1 MPHFDRLVVPMKI
14 IESLQKDSPSFSF
27 EFFPPRADVGFWDLY
42 KTILDLKPLDPT
54 YVSVTYGAGGS
65 TRQKTVDLV
74 RRIKKD
80 AGIEPVAHLTCVGAT
95 KTEIAG
101 VVDELIAG
109 NVRNILALRGDPPVG
124 EDAFVQPEGGFAHA
138 SDLIEFLQD
147 RYDVCIGAACHP
159 EAHPE
164 AKSLDA
170 DLTHLRHKV
179 DMGCDYLVTQLFFDN
194 ADFYRFRDAARD
206 KGIDVPIIVGVM
218 PILSVNQVKRFT
230 QMCGAKIPKTL
241 LSQIEAVEDDNEAVR
256 QVGCIH
262 ALRQCEDL
270 IANGVSGLHFY
281 TLNRST
287 ATRAIYQHLQDQLVK
302 K

>member
-1 MPHFDRLVVPMKI
+1 MKI
-14 IESLQKDSPSFSF
+14 IEKLQQDTPSFSF
-27 EFFPPRADVGFWDLY
+27 EFFPPKADVGFWDLY
-42 KTILDLKPLDPT
+42 KTILDLKSIDPT

-95 KTEIAG
+95 RNEIAE
-101 VVDELIAG
+101 VVDELVAG
-109 NVRNILALRGDPPVG
+109 NVRNILALRGDPPAG
-124 EDAFVQPEGGFAHA
+124 EKEFKQPEGGFAHA
-138 SDLIEFLQD
+138 SDLVTFLKD
-147 RYDVCIGAACHP
+147 RYDLCIAGACHP

-164 AKSLDA
+164 SPDLKT
-170 DLTHLRHKV
+170 DLTNLKRKI
-179 DMGCDYLVTQLFFDN
+179 DAGCDYLVTQLFFDN
-194 ADFYRFRDAARD
+194 TDFFRFRDEAH
-206 KGIDVPIIVGVM
+206 KMGIDVPIIVGIM
-218 PILSVNQVKRFT
+218 PILSVKQVKRFT
-230 QMCGAKIPKTL
+230 QMCGASIPKTL

-287 ATRAIYQHLQDQLVK
+287 ATRAIHQHLQNQLVK